1 MDAKGAVCGW
11 VRDGGFVVHYTFVV
25 GSVLVMCALTL
36 LRFFCPT
43 DSKRETL
50 FTSASRHD
58 LHPTRINQAFA
69 AVAVLVH
76 DLALQ
81 HVSHRLLAA
90 VGVVPEAGC
99 HSMGFDVV

>member
-1 MDAKGAVCGW
+1 M
-11 VRDGGFVVHYTFVV
+11 F
-25 GSVLVMCALTL
+25 MCPRTTGLSTL
-36 LRFFCPT
+36 AYRL
-43 DSKRETL
+43 EEGNL
-50 FTSASRHD
+50 LTSASRHH

-69 AVAVLVH
+69 AVAVLVY

-99 HSMGFDVV
+99 HPMDFDVV